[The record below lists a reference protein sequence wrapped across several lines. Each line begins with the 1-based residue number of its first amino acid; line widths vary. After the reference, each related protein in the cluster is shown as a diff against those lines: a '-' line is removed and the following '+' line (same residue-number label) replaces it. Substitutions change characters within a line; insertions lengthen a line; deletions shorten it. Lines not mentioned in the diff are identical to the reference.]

1 MNILLSNDDGI
12 YAPGLRSLYRV
23 LIDAG
28 HSVTVVAP
36 AMEQSGVSSA
46 LSARGPLQARP
57 LNEDG
62 FTGYA
67 VFSTPADCT
76 MLGLFG
82 IFPEDAQPDLVLS
95 GINRGP
101 NSGMDVL
108 FSGTVG
114 AAMQGA
120 LAGIPSV
127 AISNADFTSDSREQ
141 ACMAVE
147 LIERMDWSTLPRNV
161 VYNLN
166 FPACPAAEIKGLKV
180 CPHGTRW
187 TLSRFERRATPDGRP
202 YWWMTDKERLFH
214 SPLAGPDKHWLH
226 EGYMTLS
233 PLKPNFNDEETLALL
248 AGMGD

>member
-1 MNILLSNDDGI
+1 
-12 YAPGLRSLYRV
+12 
-23 LIDAG
+23 
-28 HSVTVVAP
+28 
-36 AMEQSGVSSA
+36 
-46 LSARGPLQARP
+46 
-57 LNEDG
+57 
-62 FTGYA
+62 
-67 VFSTPADCT
+67 

-127 AISNADFTSDSREQ
+127 AVSNADFTSDSREQ
-141 ACMAVE
+141 ASMAVA
-147 LIERMDWSTLPRNV
+147 LIERMDWTALPHNV

-166 FPACPAAEIKGLKV
+166 FPACPANEIKGLKV

-187 TLSRFERRATPDGRP
+187 TLSRFERRMTPDGRP

-214 SPLAGPDKHWLH
+214 SPQAGPDKRWLH

-233 PLKPNFNDEETLALL
+233 PLKPDFNDENALALL
-248 AGMGD
+248 AELND